1 MPYDVFNGDAD
12 GLCALQQLRL
22 HQPVVGPHLVTG
34 PKRETSLLRKIPL
47 VDPTEIT
54 VLDISLRANR
64 SDAER
69 LLQDGHRLT
78 YIDHHNSGPIPE
90 HKNFISHIDT
100 DPAVCTSVI
109 VDQMLEGKYRD
120 WAITAAFGDNLI
132 DTAKTLAQKTNLSS
146 SQVGKL
152 QELGELLNY
161 NGYGRKV
168 EDLWFS
174 PEELFWKMQGYQ
186 SPLDFYGEAPEFLA
200 LREGYA
206 EDLQCAEEAPTIFE
220 NSNLSIYQLPDAS
233 WSHRIV
239 GAFSNLKARN
249 HPEQAQVVMVET
261 PERTQLVSV
270 RSPKIHPVGAD
281 EICLQF
287 EGGGRPAAA
296 GINDLPMA
304 KFEDFKQALIQRFCI

>member
-22 HQPVVGPHLVTG
+22 HNPLDDAHLVTG
-34 PKRETSLLRKIPL
+34 PKRETSLLCKIPL
-47 VDPTEIT
+47 AEPTDII
-54 VLDISLRANR
+54 VLDVSLRANL

-69 LLQDGHRLT
+69 LLRDGHRLT
-78 YIDHHNSGPIPE
+78 YIDHHNAGPIPK
-90 HKNFISHIDT
+90 HKNFVSHIDT

-109 VDQMLEGKYRD
+109 VDQILEGKYRD

-132 DTAKTLAQKTNLSS
+132 ETAKKLAANTNLSS

-174 PEELFWKMQGYQ
+174 PEKLFQKMQGYR
-186 SPLDFYGEAPEFLA
+186 SPFDFYAEAPEFLA

-206 EDLQCAEEAPTIFE
+206 EDLRRAEKAPTIFDDL
-220 NSNLSIYQLPDAS
+220 NLRIYQLPDAA

-249 HPEQAQVVMVET
+249 HPEQAQVVMVEK
-261 PERTQLVSV
+261 PEKTQLVSV
-270 RSPKIHPVGAD
+270 RSPKIRPVGAD

-296 GINDLPMA
+296 GINDLPAA
-304 KFEDFKQALIQRFCI
+304 KFEDFQQALIQRFCV

>member
-1 MPYDVFNGDAD
+1 MHYDVFNGDAD

-22 HQPVVGPHLVTG
+22 HKRVKDALLVTG
-34 PKRETSLLRKIPL
+34 PKREISLLRKIPS
-47 VDPTEIT
+47 VEPTEIT
-54 VLDISLRANR
+54 VLDVSLRANR
-64 SDAER
+64 SDVER

-90 HKNFISHIDT
+90 HKNFICYIDS
-100 DPAVCTSVI
+100 DPAICTAAI
-109 VDQMLEGKYRD
+109 VDQMLEGKYRY
-120 WAITAAFGDNLI
+120 WAITAAFGDNLFN
-132 DTAKTLAQKTNLSS
+132 TAKKLTQKTNLNSYH
-146 SQVGKL
+146 VGKL

-161 NGYGRKV
+161 NSYGRKV

-174 PEELFWKMQGYQ
+174 PAELFRKMQGYQ

-206 EDLQCAEEAPTIFE
+206 EDLRRAEKAPSIFE
-220 NSNLSIYQLPDAS
+220 NLNLRIYQLPDTA

-249 HPEQAQVVMVET
+249 HPEQAQVVMVEK
-261 PERTQLVSV
+261 PEKTQLVSV
-270 RSPKIHPVGAD
+270 RAPKKHPVGAD

-296 GINDLPMA
+296 GIDELPTA
-304 KFEDFKQALIQRFCI
+304 KFEDFQQALVQRFCV

>member
-1 MPYDVFNGDAD
+1 MPYDIFNGDAD

-22 HQPVVGPHLVTG
+22 HKREESTLLVTG
-34 PKRETSLLRKIPL
+34 PKREISLLRKIPS
-47 VDPTEIT
+47 VEPTEIT
-54 VLDISLRANR
+54 VLDVSLRANR
-64 SDAER
+64 SDVER

-78 YIDHHNSGPIPE
+78 YIDHHNCGPIPE

-120 WAITAAFGDNLI
+120 WAITAAFGDNLT
-132 DTAKTLAQKTNLSS
+132 DTAKTLAQKTNLNS

-174 PEELFWKMQGYQ
+174 PEELFRKMQEHQ
-186 SPLDFYGEAPEFLA
+186 SPLDFYGQAPEFLA

-206 EDLQCAEEAPTIFE
+206 EDLRRAEETPTIFE
-220 NSNLSIYQLPDAS
+220 NSDTTPI
-233 WSHRIV
+233 
-239 GAFSNLKARN
+239 
-249 HPEQAQVVMVET
+249 PET
-261 PERTQLVSV
+261 CVST
-270 RSPKIHPVGAD
+270 
-281 EICLQF
+281 
-287 EGGGRPAAA
+287 
-296 GINDLPMA
+296 
-304 KFEDFKQALIQRFCI
+304 

>member
-22 HQPVVGPHLVTG
+22 HERVEGTHLVTG
-34 PKRETSLLRKIPL
+34 PKRETSLLRKIPS
-47 VDPTEIT
+47 VEPTEIT
-54 VLDISLRANR
+54 VLDVSLRANR

-90 HKNFISHIDT
+90 HKNLLCYIDT

-109 VDQMLEGKYRD
+109 VDQILEGKYRN

-132 DTAKTLAQKTNLSS
+132 DTAKKLTQMTNLSS
-146 SQVGKL
+146 YHIGKL

-174 PEELFWKMQGYQ
+174 PEELFQKMQGYQ
-186 SPLDFYGEAPEFLA
+186 NQ
-200 LREGYA
+200 
-206 EDLQCAEEAPTIFE
+206 LQHWQRC
-220 NSNLSIYQLPDAS
+220 
-233 WSHRIV
+233 R
-239 GAFSNLKARN
+239 LK
-249 HPEQAQVVMVET
+249 
-261 PERTQLVSV
+261 
-270 RSPKIHPVGAD
+270 KIIA
-281 EICLQF
+281 
-287 EGGGRPAAA
+287 
-296 GINDLPMA
+296 
-304 KFEDFKQALIQRFCI
+304 

>member
-12 GLCALQQLRL
+12 GLCALQQLRIHNPL
-22 HQPVVGPHLVTG
+22 DDAHLVTG
-34 PKRETSLLRKIPL
+34 PKRETSLLCKIPL
-47 VDPTEIT
+47 VEPTDII
-54 VLDISLRANR
+54 VLDVSLRANR

-69 LLQDGHRLT
+69 LLRDGHRLT
-78 YIDHHNSGPIPE
+78 YIDHHNAGPIPG
-90 HKNFISHIDT
+90 HKNFVSHIDT

-109 VDQMLEGKYRD
+109 VDQILEGKYRD
-120 WAITAAFGDNLI
+120 WAITAAFRDNLI
-132 DTAKTLAQKTNLSS
+132 ETAKKLAANTNLSS

-174 PEELFWKMQGYQ
+174 PEKLFQKMQGYR
-186 SPLDFYGEAPEFLA
+186 SPFDFYAEAPECLA

-206 EDLQCAEEAPTIFE
+206 EDLRRAEKAPTIFDDL
-220 NSNLSIYQLPDAS
+220 NLRIYQLPDAA

-249 HPEQAQVVMVET
+249 HPEQAQVVMVEK
-261 PERTQLVSV
+261 PEKTQLVSV

-281 EICLQF
+281 VICLQF

-296 GINDLPMA
+296 GINDLPA
-304 KFEDFKQALIQRFCI
+304 DKFEDFQQALIQRFCA